1 MSQQVKKRTKTRGQ
15 KGLHERAAGGLKPRQ
30 GLASQDLQA
39 ETEPVNV
46 VWAMY
51 DDGVC
56 PEPGLRAPGED
67 DFSDCYIECIVRG
80 EFSQPSLEEDTLFM
94 SLQYL
99 KKGSEQ
105 ELAQKVLEAS
115 SLLECSLEEYVNKGV
130 KKELPQ
136 KIVGENSLEYSE
148 YTTGKK
154 LPPGGIP
161 DMDLADPK
169 QLAELARKK
178 SPLKK
183 ECGGLGPIACPQSGC
198 TRKLRDLAALRK
210 HLVIHGPRNH
220 VCAECGKA
228 FTESSKLKRHFLV
241 HTGERPF
248 QCTFAGCGKRFSLD
262 FNLRTHVRIHTG
274 EKHFACPFEGC
285 SKKFTQSNNLKAH
298 ILTHANMNK
307 DE

>member
-1 MSQQVKKRTKTRGQ
+1 MSQQVKTRAQVRAQ
-15 KGLHERAAGGLKPRQ
+15 KGLNGRAADGLKPRQ
-30 GLASQDLQA
+30 SQASQDLQA
-39 ETEPVNV
+39 ETESVSA
-46 VWAMY
+46 VWAVC

-56 PEPGLRAPGED
+56 PEPGLRAPGDD
-67 DFSDCYIECIVRG
+67 DFLDCYIECIVRG
-80 EFSQPSLEEDTLFM
+80 EFAQPSLEEDTLFM

-99 KKGSEQ
+99 KKESEQ

-115 SLLECSLEEYVNKGV
+115 SLLDCSLEEYANKGV
-130 KKELPQ
+130 KEELPQ
-136 KIVGENSLEYSE
+136 KVVGEDLLEYPE

-154 LPPGGIP
+154 LPPGGMP
-161 DMDLADPK
+161 GMDLADPE
-169 QLAELARKK
+169 QLAELA
-178 SPLKK
+178 STQCPVNK
-183 ECGGLGPIACPQSGC
+183 ECGRPGPIACPQSGC

-210 HLVIHGPRNH
+210 HRVVHGPRNH

-274 EKHFACPFEGC
+274 EKRFLCPFEGC
-285 SKKFTQSNNLKAH
+285 SKKFTQSSNLKAH
-298 ILTHANMNK
+298 ILTHADVSKN
-307 DE
+307 E

>member
-1 MSQQVKKRTKTRGQ
+1 MSQQVKKRAKTRGQ
-15 KGLHERAAGGLKPRQ
+15 KGLPGRAAGGLRPRQ
-30 GLASQDLQA
+30 V
-39 ETEPVNV
+39 ETEPVSAV
-46 VWAMY
+46 GAVCG
-51 DDGVC
+51 DGVC
-56 PEPGLRAPGED
+56 PEPGPRAPGED
-67 DFSDCYIECIVRG
+67 DFSDCYLECIVRG

-105 ELAQKVLEAS
+105 ELAQKVLKAS
-115 SLLECSLEEYVNKGV
+115 SLLECSLEEYVNKEV

-136 KIVGENSLEYSE
+136 KIAGENLLECSE

-154 LPPGGIP
+154 LPPGGVP
-161 DMDLADPK
+161 GMDLADPK
-169 QLAELARKK
+169 QLAELARKQ
-178 SPLKK
+178 PPVNK
-183 ECGGLGPIACPQSGC
+183 ERGGLGPIACPQSGC
-198 TRKLRDLAALRK
+198 TRKVRDLAALRK
-210 HLVIHGPRNH
+210 HLIIHGPRNH

-274 EKHFACPFEGC
+274 EKRFACPFEGC
-285 SKKFTQSNNLKAH
+285 GKRFAQSSNLKGH
-298 ILTHANMNK
+298 ILTHANMKRN
-307 DE
+307 E